1 MEFGPQPEPVAADD
15 ATVLEEVGTTMVN
28 DQENGVV
35 DTEEEEE
42 EKVSVN
48 VDDDERKED

>member
-1 MEFGPQPEPVAADD
+1 MNG
-15 ATVLEEVGTTMVN
+15 
-28 DQENGVV
+28 QENGVV
-35 DTEEEEE
+35 DTEEEE